1 MTKVNK
7 LEHIVP
13 VRLNEEQLDF
23 LENQGAGSLVNN
35 MRALIAQQRRYR
47 QFCSTNSALSE
58 IEIEIGRLT
67 SEKDALLKE
76 RAELFT
82 KIRAA
87 MQYKPEKPLQSYRRT
102 FRFNDVDMEFISC
115 QVSGE
120 NDSDKIRHIIDEQMI
135 SQMEKEYDPLL
146 TQEENQLQ
154 QSRKEL
160 IKRRNDVK
168 VQVEKLREI
177 KRLEKEL
184 LEKYEE
190 LSDETG
196 NRFRNQI

>member
-13 VRLNEEQLDF
+13 VRLNEEQLKF
-23 LENQGAGSLVNN
+23 LENQGTGSLVNN
-35 MRALIAQQRRYR
+35 MRTLVSQQRRYR

-67 SEKDALLKE
+67 REKENLLQE
-76 RAELFT
+76 RAGLFK

-102 FRFNDVDMEFISC
+102 FRFNDIDMEFISG

-190 LSDETG
+190 LCDETG
-196 NRFRNQI
+196 NRFKNHI

>member
-1 MTKVNK
+1 MAKVNK

-13 VRLNEEQLDF
+13 VRLNEEQLNF
-23 LENQGAGSLVNN
+23 LENQGSGTLVDN
-35 MRALIAQQRRYR
+35 MRALVSRQRRYR

-58 IEIEIGRLT
+58 IEVEIGRLT
-67 SEKDALLKE
+67 SEKEALLKE
-76 RAELFT
+76 RAGLFK

-87 MQYKPEKPLQSYRRT
+87 MQYKPEKPLQNYRKT
-102 FRFNDVDMEFISC
+102 FRFNDADMEFIG
-115 QVSGE
+115 QVEGE

-135 SQMEKEYDPLL
+135 SQMEMEYDPIL

-154 QSRKEL
+154 HSRKEL
-160 IKRRNDVK
+160 VKRRNDVK
-168 VQVEKLREI
+168 LQVEKLREI

-190 LSDETG
+190 LCDETG
-196 NRFRNQI
+196 NRFKNHI